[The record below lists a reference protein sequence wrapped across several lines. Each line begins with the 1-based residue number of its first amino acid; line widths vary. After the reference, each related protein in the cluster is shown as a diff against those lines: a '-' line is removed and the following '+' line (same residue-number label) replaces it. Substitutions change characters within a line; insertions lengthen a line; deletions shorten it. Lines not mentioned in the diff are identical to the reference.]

1 MRAKLN
7 KKINFKIPVN
17 EMSRINNVLTSIHHG
32 DLRITGTGYFFP
44 DETDS
49 RKQFDYDIDGIYLDD
64 CDKNL
69 LPVFRLLG
77 SPTCK
82 AIFPIHAPTMD
93 FLEWKFKEE
102 IAAAERVPQTMALT
116 TSKHFMEDQII
127 GAL

>member
-1 MRAKLN
+1 MTKLN

-17 EMSRINNVLTSIHHG
+17 EMSRVNNVLTSVHHG

-49 RKQFDYDIDGIYLDD
+49 RKRFDYDIDGIYLDD

-77 SPTCK
+77 DTECK
-82 AIFPIHAPTMD
+82 EILPICGPIEHFITW
-93 FLEWKFKEE
+93 LFKAE